1 MEKVKTTHKS
11 RMEDRR
17 SRMER
22 RTIAMLYPQSSIL
35 EKIALSVHVTAR

>member
-22 RTIAMLYPQSSIL
+22 WTIEDRDSLSSIL
-35 EKIALSVHVTAR
+35 YPRKILPVLDDG